1 MTCAEPLLGVGCYGN
16 CLYSTCRRDILLD
29 RTDGSRVD
37 DWGKEILGGAWLM
50 GNMGLGK
57 LSSSSHKVFF
67 FSFFLSVF
75 PSSFFILE
83 QPVSFVGLIFITGSN
98 EGCGMRMNALKRL
111 TQRCVHCYPISNSGY
126 RRFRSLPAIVCLC
139 MNRPFTGTV
148 HTASTPLL
156 QFLSSKIRTFRRF
169 DVLRSFGSGPLWV
182 RFRPT
187 QLREDPAG
195 LPYCSEDSR
204 SLLLVS
210 HYRR

>member
-1 MTCAEPLLGVGCYGN
+1 MIGE
-16 CLYSTCRRDILLD
+16 RRFLAGRGWWVTWVWENYHRL
-29 RTDGSRVD
+29 RT
-37 DWGKEILGGAWLM
+37 KC
-50 GNMGLGK
+50 
-57 LSSSSHKVFF
+57 FF
-67 FSFFLSVF
+67 FLFFFLFF
-75 PSSFFILE
+75 PLHFLSWSSPSALLVWFSLPGRTKAVE
-83 QPVSFVGLIFITGSN
+83 W
-98 EGCGMRMNALKRL
+98 MNALKRL

>member
-98 EGCGMRMNALKRL
+98 EGCGMNECFKAVNAAL
-111 TQRCVHCYPISNSGY
+111 
-126 RRFRSLPAIVCLC
+126 
-139 MNRPFTGTV
+139 
-148 HTASTPLL
+148 
-156 QFLSSKIRTFRRF
+156 
-169 DVLRSFGSGPLWV
+169 
-182 RFRPT
+182 
-187 QLREDPAG
+187 
-195 LPYCSEDSR
+195 R
-204 SLLLVS
+204 SLLPDLQQWIPTFS
-210 HYRR
+210 QLTCNCMPLHEPPIYRHSTYSLNPTITISVIKNKDIPQI